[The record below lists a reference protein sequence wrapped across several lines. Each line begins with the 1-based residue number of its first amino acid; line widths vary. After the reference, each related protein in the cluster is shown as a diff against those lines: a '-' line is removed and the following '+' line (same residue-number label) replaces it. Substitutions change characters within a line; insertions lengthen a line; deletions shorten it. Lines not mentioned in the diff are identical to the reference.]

1 MAYDGSR
8 PTTPNP
14 SVLPPFLCHS
24 NEGMPQVTPPKKK
37 PLARSGFDGPSDEAP
52 VRGVSCFVFG
62 NGRENR

>member
-24 NEGMPQVTPPKKK
+24 NEGMPQDE
-37 PLARSGFDGPSDEAP
+37 RGFTGKYRAIEI
-52 VRGVSCFVFG
+52 VSAFL
-62 NGRENR
+62 RR